1 MTKVVG
7 KAITSQAKIIVT
19 RVFPS
24 FYDKSF
30 GLSHTSKWEGDHITS
45 QNHSAQSVSFLLEC
59 FVSSR
64 QCEKRTLFCAC
75 GPLFWTKLGMEFRRM
90 TLECPPGFIFIKK
103 VHYLCLSFL
112 EDNSFVDW
120 LVKERLVANKLK
132 EKRIKKNLV

>member
-1 MTKVVG
+1 
-7 KAITSQAKIIVT
+7 
-19 RVFPS
+19 
-24 FYDKSF
+24 
-30 GLSHTSKWEGDHITS
+30 
-45 QNHSAQSVSFLLEC
+45 
-59 FVSSR
+59 
-64 QCEKRTLFCAC
+64 
-75 GPLFWTKLGMEFRRM
+75 M